1 MNEPL
6 TTAATTAGGVGRLV
20 DVAPD
25 PVVRVDDLSIS
36 YAAGRREV
44 PVVRGVS
51 FDVAAGRALGL
62 VGESGSGK
70 STVARTLLAHLRR
83 GSRVVSGSV
92 RVAGDDVFALDERAR
107 RALRGGTAALV
118 AQNAGQAL
126 TPSMRVGRQLREAL
140 ESHGLPGGDD
150 RVLEL
155 VRHVR
160 LPDPETI
167 VRRYPHQ
174 LSGGQQ
180 QRVAIAMA
188 IAARPKLLVLDEPTT
203 ALDVVTQS
211 AVLELIRDLAV
222 ELGMAIVLVSHDLGV
237 VSTMADEIAVMHEGR
252 IVEHAP
258 TASLFADPQH
268 EYTRELLASIPRVHA
283 DASAPRSVHGTATS
297 RGVQHETRRDARAAP
312 AAPDAPAPPRSVH
325 DTATSHGVQHETRR
339 DAEDAAAGGAAQE
352 PGTAPGTAL
361 GEVVTDVTAPRS
373 VHGTATSRGVQHE
386 TRRDADAAPAGGA
399 AQDPRIAAA
408 TGPVVT
414 ASDLVVRYGR
424 GLPAAVDGVSFTIG
438 RRETLA
444 VVGESGSGKST
455 LATALAGLIPAE
467 SGRFAFH
474 GSDGVESDLT
484 RPVTGRT
491 ATLRRSIQLIFQNA
505 DTSLNPRRTV
515 GAAIAR
521 PLKLFTGESSPE
533 RVAELLVEV
542 GLPPEF
548 ASRLPAQLSGG
559 QRQRVGI
566 ARALAAGPELIIA
579 DEITTAL
586 DVRVQAGVL
595 DLLAGLRDEKGL
607 SCLFISHDLAVVRG
621 VADRVAVMTGGRIV
635 EVGPTERVVQGPNHP
650 YTRTLLDATLDPG
663 TTELPDVGDARP
675 RWRDADG
682 WDDHGGGH
690 HVKRWE
696 AM

>member
-1 MNEPL
+1 MSAREPRPS
-6 TTAATTAGGVGRLV
+6 TTGQTRGGAGAVAETARDL
-20 DVAPD
+20 
-25 PVVRVDDLSIS
+25 VVRVDDLSIS

-51 FDVAAGRALGL
+51 FDIAAGRALGL

-83 GSRVVSGSV
+83 GSRIVGGSV
-92 RVAGDDVFALDERAR
+92 TVAGDDVFALDEKAR

-140 ESHGLPGGDD
+140 ESHGLPGGHE

-180 QRVAIAMA
+180 QRIAIAMA
-188 IAARPKLLVLDEPTT
+188 VAARPRLLVLDEPTT

-222 ELGMAIVLVSHDLGV
+222 ELDMAILLVSHDLGV
-237 VSTMADEIAVMHEGR
+237 VSSMADEIAVMRDGVV
-252 IVEHAP
+252 VEHRP
-258 TASLFADPQH
+258 TADLFADPRDP
-268 EYTRELLASIPRVHA
+268 YTRELLASIPRVHA
-283 DASAPRSVHGTATS
+283 GGGAGADGSTQVEPGCELRTAKERGSSFGT
-297 RGVQHETRRDARAAP
+297 RFLARVG
-312 AAPDAPAPPRSVH
+312 RVV
-325 DTATSHGVQHETRR
+325 G
-339 DAEDAAAGGAAQE
+339 AAGA
-352 PGTAPGTAL
+352 GTAPPAGAL
-361 GEVVTDVTAPRS
+361 RDEPRS
-373 VHGTATSRGVQHE
+373 AQRTTEQRGSVNGTGF
-386 TRRDADAAPAGGA
+386 DGDGDGA
-399 AQDPRIAAA
+399 
-408 TGPVVT
+408 PVV
-414 ASDLVVRYGR
+414 AARDLVVRYGR
-424 GLPAAVDGVSFTIG
+424 GLPAAVDGVSLEIG

-455 LATALAGLIPAE
+455 LATAMAGLIPAE
-467 SGRFAFH
+467 SGTFTFR
-474 GSDGVESDLT
+474 GSDGVEGDLT
-484 RPVTGRT
+484 EPVGRRT
-491 ATLRRSIQLIFQNA
+491 AELRRSVQLVFQNA

-521 PLKLFTGESSPE
+521 PLTLFAGLTGTARTD

-542 GLPPEF
+542 GLTPDF
-548 ASRLPAQLSGG
+548 AARLPAQLSGG

-595 DLLAGLRDEKGL
+595 DLLTGLRDEKGL

-635 EVGPTERVVQGPNHP
+635 EVGPADAVFAGPNHP

-663 TTELPDVGDARP
+663 TTELPGVGDGRP

-682 WDDHGGGH
+682 WDDHGDGH
-690 HVKRWE
+690 RIKRWE

>member
-6 TTAATTAGGVGRLV
+6 TTAGTATTGTATTAGGAGGLV

-237 VSTMADEIAVMHEGR
+237 VSTMADEIAVMHDGR

-283 DASAPRSVHGTATS
+283 DAAAPRSVHGTATS
-297 RGVQHETRRDARAAP
+297 RGVQHETRRDAD
-312 AAPDAPAPPRSVH
+312 DAP
-325 DTATSHGVQHETRR
+325 
-339 DAEDAAAGGAAQE
+339 AGGAAQE

-474 GSDGVESDLT
+474 GADGVESDLT
-484 RPVTGRT
+484 RPVAGRT
-491 ATLRRSIQLIFQNA
+491 STLRRSIQLIFQNA

-566 ARALAAGPELIIA
+566 ARALAACPELIIA

-635 EVGPTERVVQGPNHP
+635 EVGPTERVFQGPNHP

>member
-1 MNEPL
+1 MNPDRGG
-6 TTAATTAGGVGRLV
+6 AAP
-20 DVAPD
+20 VAPTASD
-25 PVVRVDDLSIS
+25 PVVVVDDLSIS

-44 PVVRGVS
+44 PVVRCVG
-51 FDVAAGRALGL
+51 FTIAPGRALGL

-83 GSRVVSGSV
+83 GSRIVGGSV
-92 RVAGDDVFALDERAR
+92 RVAGDDVFALDDRSR

-180 QRVAIAMA
+180 QRIAIAMA
-188 IAARPKLLVLDEPTT
+188 IAARPRLLVLDEPTT

-222 ELGMAIVLVSHDLGV
+222 ELDMAIVLVSHDLGV
-237 VSTMADEIAVMHEGR
+237 VSSMADEIAVMHDGE
-252 IVEHAP
+252 IVEHRP
-258 TASLFADPQH
+258 TADLFADPRH
-268 EYTRELLASIPRVHA
+268 EYTRELLASIPRVHGA
-283 DASAPRSVHGTATS
+283 DGARHAAGHAASADGDSLAARLMRRAESLLGKVTDGAASRSVT
-297 RGVQHETRRDARAAP
+297 
-312 AAPDAPAPPRSVH
+312 
-325 DTATSHGVQHETRR
+325 
-339 DAEDAAAGGAAQE
+339 GGA
-352 PGTAPGTAL
+352 
-361 GEVVTDVTAPRS
+361 VS
-373 VHGTATSRGVQHE
+373 
-386 TRRDADAAPAGGA
+386 PAS
-399 AQDPRIAAA
+399 PAAA
-408 TGPVVT
+408 TGAARSDAVTGAAASDASDASASTSAAPVVQ
-414 ASDLVVRYGR
+414 ARELVVRYGR
-424 GLPAAVDGVSFTIG
+424 GLPAAVDGVSFEIG

-455 LATALAGLIPAE
+455 LALAMAGLIPAE
-467 SGRFAFH
+467 SGAFAFR
-474 GSDGVESDLT
+474 GAGGGVAVDGDLT
-484 RPVTGRT
+484 QPVARRS
-491 ATLRRSIQLIFQNA
+491 AELRRAVQLIFQNA

-515 GAAIAR
+515 GAAVAR
-521 PLKLFTGESSPE
+521 PLKLFTGSTSRD

-542 GLPPEF
+542 GLTPDF
-548 ASRLPAQLSGG
+548 ATRLPAQLSGG

-595 DLLAGLRDEKGL
+595 DLLAGLRDDKGL

-621 VADRVAVMTGGRIV
+621 VADRVAVMTGGRLV
-635 EVGPTERVVQGPNHP
+635 EVGPADRVFGGPNHP
-650 YTRTLLDATLDPG
+650 YTRTLLEATLDPG
-663 TTELPDVGDARP
+663 TTELPGVGDGRP

-682 WDDHGGGH
+682 WDDLGDGH
-690 HVKRWE
+690 RIKHWE

>member
-1 MNEPL
+1 M
-6 TTAATTAGGVGRLV
+6 TTAPETVGGAGRVAGTASLG
-20 DVAPD
+20 A

-44 PVVRGVS
+44 PVVRSVS
-51 FDVAAGRALGL
+51 FTVEPGRALGL

-83 GSRVVSGSV
+83 GSRIVGGSV
-92 RVAGDDVFALDERAR
+92 TVDGQDVFALDDAAT

-126 TPSMRVGRQLREAL
+126 TPSMRVGQQLREAL
-140 ESHGLPGGDD
+140 ESHGLPGGHD

-180 QRVAIAMA
+180 QRIAIAMA
-188 IAARPKLLVLDEPTT
+188 VAARPRLLVLDEPTT

-211 AVLELIRDLAV
+211 AVLALIRDLAV
-222 ELGMAIVLVSHDLGV
+222 ELGMAIVLVSHDMGV
-237 VSTMADEIAVMHEGR
+237 VSTMADEIAVMRDGE
-252 IVEHAP
+252 IVEHRP
-258 TASLFADPQH
+258 TAELFADPRH
-268 EYTRELLASIPRVHA
+268 PYTRELLASIPRASGAAGAGAAGAEPPTDQRTTSKRGSLISRWLGRHA
-283 DASAPRSVHGTATS
+283 EDPRGGGSHL
-297 RGVQHETRRDARAAP
+297 AP
-312 AAPDAPAPPRSVH
+312 AAP
-325 DTATSHGVQHETRR
+325 
-339 DAEDAAAGGAAQE
+339 
-352 PGTAPGTAL
+352 
-361 GEVVTDVTAPRS
+361 
-373 VHGTATSRGVQHE
+373 
-386 TRRDADAAPAGGA
+386 
-399 AQDPRIAAA
+399 
-408 TGPVVT
+408 PVV
-414 ASDLVVRYGR
+414 AARDLVVRYGR
-424 GLPAAVDGVSFTIG
+424 SLPAAVDGVSFDIG

-467 SGRFAFH
+467 SGSFAFH

-484 RPVTGRT
+484 QPVARRT
-491 ATLRRSIQLIFQNA
+491 LALRRSVQLVFQNA

-521 PLKLFTGESSPE
+521 PLKLFTGSATSE

-542 GLPPEF
+542 GLTPDF
-548 ASRLPAQLSGG
+548 AARLPAQLSGG

-566 ARALAAGPELIIA
+566 ARALAAGPDLIIA

-595 DLLAGLRDEKGL
+595 DLLTTLRDEKGL

-635 EVGPTERVVQGPNHP
+635 EIGSTEDVFRGPNHP
-650 YTRTLLDATLDPG
+650 YTRTLLEATLDPG
-663 TTELPDVGDARP
+663 TTELPSVGDARP
-675 RWRDADG
+675 RWRDAGG
-682 WDDHGGGH
+682 WDDHGDGH
-690 HVKRWE
+690 RVARWE
-696 AM
+696 SL

>member
-1 MNEPL
+1 VTESL
-6 TTAATTAGGVGRLV
+6 STSSSTAGGAGRVL
-20 DVAPD
+20 DAAPD

-44 PVVRGVS
+44 PVVRAVS
-51 FDVAAGRALGL
+51 FEVGAGRALGL

-92 RVAGDDVFALDERAR
+92 RVAGEDVFALDERAR

-283 DASAPRSVHGTATS
+283 ATTTAPRLVHGTATS
-297 RGVQHETRRDARAAP
+297 RGVQHETRRDER
-312 AAPDAPAPPRSVH
+312 DAP
-325 DTATSHGVQHETRR
+325 
-339 DAEDAAAGGAAQE
+339 
-352 PGTAPGTAL
+352 
-361 GEVVTDVTAPRS
+361 
-373 VHGTATSRGVQHE
+373 
-386 TRRDADAAPAGGA
+386 AAPAGGA
-399 AQDPRIAAA
+399 AQDPGTAPAP
-408 TGPVVT
+408 GPVVT
-414 ASDLVVRYGR
+414 ASDLVVRHGR
-424 GLPAAVDGVSFTIG
+424 GLPAAVDGVSLEIG

-455 LATALAGLIPAE
+455 LATALAGLIPTE

-474 GSDGVESDLT
+474 GTDGVESDLT
-484 RPVTGRT
+484 RPVAGRT

-635 EVGPTERVVQGPNHP
+635 EVGPTERVFQGPNHP

-682 WDDHGGGH
+682 WDDHGDGH

>member
-1 MNEPL
+1 MAG
-6 TTAATTAGGVGRLV
+6 AASH
-20 DVAPD
+20 
-25 PVVRVDDLSIS
+25 PVVSVDDLSIS

-51 FDVAAGRALGL
+51 FTVEPGRALGL

-83 GSRVVSGSV
+83 GSRIVGGSV
-92 RVAGDDVFALDERAR
+92 TVDGQDVFALDDAAT

-126 TPSMRVGRQLREAL
+126 TPSMRVGQQLREAL
-140 ESHGLPGGDD
+140 ESHGLPGGHD

-180 QRVAIAMA
+180 QRIAIAMA
-188 IAARPKLLVLDEPTT
+188 VAARPRLLVLDEPTT

-211 AVLELIRDLAV
+211 AVLALIRDLAV
-222 ELGMAIVLVSHDLGV
+222 ELGMAIVLVSHDMGV
-237 VSTMADEIAVMHEGR
+237 VSTMADEIAVMRDGE
-252 IVEHAP
+252 IVEHRP
-258 TASLFADPQH
+258 TAELFADPRH
-268 EYTRELLASIPRVHA
+268 EYTRELLASIPSASGAAGAGSAGVEPPTDQRTTSKGGSLISRWLGRHA
-283 DASAPRSVHGTATS
+283 EEPRGGGSHL
-297 RGVQHETRRDARAAP
+297 AP
-312 AAPDAPAPPRSVH
+312 AAP
-325 DTATSHGVQHETRR
+325 
-339 DAEDAAAGGAAQE
+339 
-352 PGTAPGTAL
+352 
-361 GEVVTDVTAPRS
+361 
-373 VHGTATSRGVQHE
+373 
-386 TRRDADAAPAGGA
+386 
-399 AQDPRIAAA
+399 
-408 TGPVVT
+408 PVV
-414 ASDLVVRYGR
+414 AARDLVVRYGR
-424 GLPAAVDGVSFTIG
+424 SMPAAVDGVSFDIG

-467 SGRFAFH
+467 SGSFAFH

-484 RPVTGRT
+484 QPVARRT
-491 ATLRRSIQLIFQNA
+491 LALRRSVQLVFQNA

-521 PLKLFTGESSPE
+521 PLKLFTGSATTE

-542 GLPPEF
+542 GLTPDF
-548 ASRLPAQLSGG
+548 AARLPAQLSGG

-566 ARALAAGPELIIA
+566 ARALAAGPDLIIA

-595 DLLAGLRDEKGL
+595 DLLTTLRDEKGL

-635 EVGPTERVVQGPNHP
+635 EIGSTEDVFRGPNHP
-650 YTRTLLDATLDPG
+650 YTRTLLEATLDPG
-663 TTELPDVGDARP
+663 TTELPSVGDARP
-675 RWRDADG
+675 RWRDTGG
-682 WDDHGGGH
+682 WDDHGDGH
-690 HVKRWE
+690 RVARWE
-696 AM
+696 SL

>member
-6 TTAATTAGGVGRLV
+6 TTAGTTAGGAGRLV

-268 EYTRELLASIPRVHA
+268 EYTRELLATIPRVHA

-297 RGVQHETRRDARAAP
+297 
-312 AAPDAPAPPRSVH
+312 
-325 DTATSHGVQHETRR
+325 HGVQHETRR
-339 DAEDAAAGGAAQE
+339 DADAAPAGGAAQE

-361 GEVVTDVTAPRS
+361 GEVVTDVTAQRS

-386 TRRDADAAPAGGA
+386 TRRDDPAAPAA
-399 AQDPRIAAA
+399 SA

-474 GSDGVESDLT
+474 GADGVESDLT
-484 RPVTGRT
+484 RPVAGRT
-491 ATLRRSIQLIFQNA
+491 STLRRSIQLIFQNA

-635 EVGPTERVVQGPNHP
+635 EVGPTERVFQGPNHP

-682 WDDHGGGH
+682 WDDHGDGH

>member
-6 TTAATTAGGVGRLV
+6 STTTATTAGGAGRLV

-92 RVAGDDVFALDERAR
+92 RVAGDDVFALDDRAR

-283 DASAPRSVHGTATS
+283 DASAPRSVNG
-297 RGVQHETRRDARAAP
+297 
-312 AAPDAPAPPRSVH
+312 
-325 DTATSHGVQHETRR
+325 TATSHGVQHETRR
-339 DAEDAAAGGAAQE
+339 E
-352 PGTAPGTAL
+352 
-361 GEVVTDVTAPRS
+361 
-373 VHGTATSRGVQHE
+373 
-386 TRRDADAAPAGGA
+386 ADDAPAGGA
-399 AQDPRIAAA
+399 AQDPRTAAA

-474 GSDGVESDLT
+474 GADGVESDLT
-484 RPVTGRT
+484 RPVAGRT

-635 EVGPTERVVQGPNHP
+635 EVGPTERVFQGPNHP

>member
-1 MNEPL
+1 M
-6 TTAATTAGGVGRLV
+6 
-20 DVAPD
+20 
-25 PVVRVDDLSIS
+25 
-36 YAAGRREV
+36 
-44 PVVRGVS
+44 
-51 FDVAAGRALGL
+51 
-62 VGESGSGK
+62 
-70 STVARTLLAHLRR
+70 
-83 GSRVVSGSV
+83 
-92 RVAGDDVFALDERAR
+92 
-107 RALRGGTAALV
+107 
-118 AQNAGQAL
+118 
-126 TPSMRVGRQLREAL
+126 
-140 ESHGLPGGDD
+140 
-150 RVLEL
+150 
-155 VRHVR
+155 
-160 LPDPETI
+160 
-167 VRRYPHQ
+167 
-174 LSGGQQ
+174 
-180 QRVAIAMA
+180 
-188 IAARPKLLVLDEPTT
+188 
-203 ALDVVTQS
+203 
-211 AVLELIRDLAV
+211 
-222 ELGMAIVLVSHDLGV
+222 
-237 VSTMADEIAVMHEGR
+237 
-252 IVEHAP
+252 
-258 TASLFADPQH
+258 
-268 EYTRELLASIPRVHA
+268 
-283 DASAPRSVHGTATS
+283 
-297 RGVQHETRRDARAAP
+297 
-312 AAPDAPAPPRSVH
+312 
-325 DTATSHGVQHETRR
+325 
-339 DAEDAAAGGAAQE
+339 
-352 PGTAPGTAL
+352 
-361 GEVVTDVTAPRS
+361 
-373 VHGTATSRGVQHE
+373 
-386 TRRDADAAPAGGA
+386 
-399 AQDPRIAAA
+399 
-408 TGPVVT
+408 
-414 ASDLVVRYGR
+414 
-424 GLPAAVDGVSFTIG
+424 PAAVDGVSFTIG

-467 SGRFAFH
+467 SGRFGFH
-474 GSDGVESDLT
+474 GADGVESDLT
-484 RPVTGRT
+484 RPVAGRT

-635 EVGPTERVVQGPNHP
+635 EVGPTERVFQGPNHP

>member
-1 MNEPL
+1 VTESL
-6 TTAATTAGGVGRLV
+6 STTSTATTAGGAGRLV

-51 FDVAAGRALGL
+51 FEVGAGRALGL

-140 ESHGLPGGDD
+140 QSHGLPGGDD

-258 TASLFADPQH
+258 TASLFAEPQH

-283 DASAPRSVHGTATS
+283 AAAAPHSVHGTATS
-297 RGVQHETRRDARAAP
+297 RGVQHETRRDEGDAP
-312 AAPDAPAPPRSVH
+312 AAPV
-325 DTATSHGVQHETRR
+325 
-339 DAEDAAAGGAAQE
+339 GGAAQD
-352 PGTAPGTAL
+352 PGTAPGTAP
-361 GEVVTDVTAPRS
+361 GQGVTAAAAPHS
-373 VHGTATSRGVQHE
+373 VHGTARSRGVQHE
-386 TRRDADAAPAGGA
+386 TRRDERDAPTVPDAPAA
-399 AQDPRIAAA
+399 
-408 TGPVVT
+408 GPVVT
-414 ASDLVVRYGR
+414 AHDLVVRYGR
-424 GLPAAVDGVSFTIG
+424 GLPAAVDGVSFSIG

-474 GSDGVESDLT
+474 GADGVESDLT
-484 RPVTGRT
+484 RPVAGRT

-521 PLKLFTGESSPE
+521 PLKLFTNESSPE

-635 EVGPTERVVQGPNHP
+635 EVGPTERVFQGPNHP

-682 WDDHGGGH
+682 WDDHGDGH

>member
-6 TTAATTAGGVGRLV
+6 TTTGTTTGTATSAGGAGRPV

-51 FDVAAGRALGL
+51 FEVGAGRALGL

-283 DASAPRSVHGTATS
+283 AAAADAPRSVHGTSTS
-297 RGVQHETRRDARAAP
+297 RGVQHETRRDED
-312 AAPDAPAPPRSVH
+312 DAP
-325 DTATSHGVQHETRR
+325 
-339 DAEDAAAGGAAQE
+339 
-352 PGTAPGTAL
+352 
-361 GEVVTDVTAPRS
+361 
-373 VHGTATSRGVQHE
+373 
-386 TRRDADAAPAGGA
+386 AAPAGGA
-399 AQDPRIAAA
+399 AQDPRTAPAV
-408 TGPVVT
+408 GPVVT

-474 GSDGVESDLT
+474 GADGVESDLT
-484 RPVTGRT
+484 RPVAGRT

-635 EVGPTERVVQGPNHP
+635 EVGPTERVFQGPNHP

>member
-1 MNEPL
+1 M
-6 TTAATTAGGVGRLV
+6 TAVNPDRGGAAP
-20 DVAPD
+20 VAPTASD
-25 PVVRVDDLSIS
+25 PVVVVDDLSIS

-44 PVVRGVS
+44 PVVRGVG
-51 FDVAAGRALGL
+51 FTIAPGRALGL

-83 GSRVVSGSV
+83 GSRIVGGSV
-92 RVAGDDVFALDERAR
+92 RVAGDDVFALDDRSR

-180 QRVAIAMA
+180 QRIAIAMA
-188 IAARPKLLVLDEPTT
+188 IAARPRLLVLDEPTT

-222 ELGMAIVLVSHDLGV
+222 ELDMAIVLVSHDLGV
-237 VSTMADEIAVMHEGR
+237 VSSMADEIAVMHDGE
-252 IVEHAP
+252 IVEHRP
-258 TASLFADPQH
+258 TADLFADPRH
-268 EYTRELLASIPRVHA
+268 EYTRELLASIPRVHGA
-283 DASAPRSVHGTATS
+283 DGARHAAGHAASADGDSLAARLMRRAESLLGKVTDGAASRSVT
-297 RGVQHETRRDARAAP
+297 
-312 AAPDAPAPPRSVH
+312 
-325 DTATSHGVQHETRR
+325 
-339 DAEDAAAGGAAQE
+339 GGA
-352 PGTAPGTAL
+352 
-361 GEVVTDVTAPRS
+361 VS
-373 VHGTATSRGVQHE
+373 
-386 TRRDADAAPAGGA
+386 PAS
-399 AQDPRIAAA
+399 PAAA
-408 TGPVVT
+408 TGAARSDAVTGAAASDASDASASTSAAPVVQ
-414 ASDLVVRYGR
+414 ARELVVRYGR
-424 GLPAAVDGVSFTIG
+424 GLPAAVDGVSFEIG

-455 LATALAGLIPAE
+455 LALAMAGLIPAE
-467 SGRFAFH
+467 SGAFAFR
-474 GSDGVESDLT
+474 GAGGGVAVDGDLT
-484 RPVTGRT
+484 QPVARRS
-491 ATLRRSIQLIFQNA
+491 AELRRAVQLIFQNA

-515 GAAIAR
+515 GAAVAR
-521 PLKLFTGESSPE
+521 PLKLFTGSTSRD

-542 GLPPEF
+542 GLTPDF
-548 ASRLPAQLSGG
+548 ATRLPAQLSGG

-595 DLLAGLRDEKGL
+595 DLLAGLRDDKGL

-621 VADRVAVMTGGRIV
+621 VADRVAVMTGGRLV
-635 EVGPTERVVQGPNHP
+635 EVGPADRVFGGPNHP
-650 YTRTLLDATLDPG
+650 YTRTLLEATLDPG
-663 TTELPDVGDARP
+663 TTELPGVGDGRP

-682 WDDHGGGH
+682 WDDLGDGH
-690 HVKRWE
+690 RIKHWE

>member
-1 MNEPL
+1 MNPDRGG
-6 TTAATTAGGVGRLV
+6 AAP
-20 DVAPD
+20 VAPTASD
-25 PVVRVDDLSIS
+25 PVVVVDDLSIS

-44 PVVRGVS
+44 PVVRGVG
-51 FDVAAGRALGL
+51 FTIAPGRALGL

-83 GSRVVSGSV
+83 GSRIVGGSV
-92 RVAGDDVFALDERAR
+92 RVAGDDVFALDDRSR

-180 QRVAIAMA
+180 QRIAIAMA
-188 IAARPKLLVLDEPTT
+188 IAARPRLLVLDEPTT

-222 ELGMAIVLVSHDLGV
+222 ELDMAIVLVSHDLGV
-237 VSTMADEIAVMHEGR
+237 VSSMADEIAVMHDGE
-252 IVEHAP
+252 IVEHRP
-258 TASLFADPQH
+258 TADLFADPRH
-268 EYTRELLASIPRVHA
+268 EYTRELLASIPRVHGA
-283 DASAPRSVHGTATS
+283 DGARHDAGHPASADGDSLAARLMRRAESLLGKVTDGAASRSVT
-297 RGVQHETRRDARAAP
+297 
-312 AAPDAPAPPRSVH
+312 
-325 DTATSHGVQHETRR
+325 
-339 DAEDAAAGGAAQE
+339 GGA
-352 PGTAPGTAL
+352 
-361 GEVVTDVTAPRS
+361 VS
-373 VHGTATSRGVQHE
+373 
-386 TRRDADAAPAGGA
+386 PAS
-399 AQDPRIAAA
+399 PAAA
-408 TGPVVT
+408 TGAVRSDAVTGAAASDASDASASTSAAPVVQ
-414 ASDLVVRYGR
+414 ARELVVRYGR
-424 GLPAAVDGVSFTIG
+424 GLPAAVDGVSFEIG

-455 LATALAGLIPAE
+455 LALAMAGLIPAE
-467 SGRFAFH
+467 SGAFAFR
-474 GSDGVESDLT
+474 GAGGGVAVDGDLT
-484 RPVTGRT
+484 QPVARRS
-491 ATLRRSIQLIFQNA
+491 AELRRAVQLIFQNA

-515 GAAIAR
+515 GAAVAR
-521 PLKLFTGESSPE
+521 PLKLFTGSTSLD

-542 GLPPEF
+542 GLTPDF
-548 ASRLPAQLSGG
+548 ATRLPAQLSGG

-595 DLLAGLRDEKGL
+595 DLLAGLRDDKGL

-621 VADRVAVMTGGRIV
+621 VADRVAVMTGGRLV
-635 EVGPTERVVQGPNHP
+635 EVGPADRVFGGPNHP
-650 YTRTLLDATLDPG
+650 YTRTLLEATLDPG
-663 TTELPDVGDARP
+663 TTELPGVGDGRP

-682 WDDHGGGH
+682 WDDLGDGH
-690 HVKRWE
+690 RIKHWE